1 MIARVCFALPL
12 LLCAE
17 PVVATDNYSYKAG
30 EYATISG
37 GRSRDGRWSVAAH
50 GEGEAGYGNFDLY
63 LMREP
68 AHEKPAPLRTR
79 DCLDTA
85 PLSII
90 AIWTPDSKHVALLNR
105 SDRHVLDVRLF
116 AVADGKVRP
125 IKVPLLLDVVGKQ
138 HLKQGVHYKF
148 FSRLYRVTWEQ
159 ADRFVLQ
166 ESDTLDAPEP
176 IFGTGLEPYVTLERL
191 GSERTFTDFSA
202 QATCE
207 ISAKGEVRVVDMKA
221 LPQFSWSKTIVY
233 SPHLL
238 FDNERGLHNTETTVS
253 SLDAQKDSK

>member
-1 MIARVCFALPL
+1 MKRACFFL
-12 LLCAE
+12 LLVVWAR
-17 PVVATDNYSYKAG
+17 PVAATDNYSYKDG
-30 EYATISG
+30 EYMVISG
-37 GRSRDGRWSVAAH
+37 GRSPDARWSVAAH
-50 GEGEAGYGNFDLY
+50 GGGDAGYEHFDLY

-68 AHEKPAPLRTR
+68 SHEKLAPLRIG
-79 DCLDTA
+79 DSLDTS

-90 AIWTPDSKHVALLNR
+90 ALWASDSKHVVVLNR
-105 SDRHVLDVRLF
+105 SNRHVLDVRLF
-116 AVADGKVRP
+116 AVAEGKVRS
-125 IKVPLLLDVVGKQ
+125 IKVPLLLDVIGKQ
-138 HLKQGVHYKF
+138 HLKQGVHYEF

-159 ADRFVLQ
+159 GDRFVLQ

-176 IFGTGLEPYVTLERL
+176 IFGAGLEPYVTLERL

-207 ISAKGEVRVVDMKA
+207 ISPKGELRFVAVKA
-221 LPQFSWSKTIVY
+221 LPQSSWSKTIVY

-238 FDNERGLHNTETTVS
+238 FDTERGLHNTETSVS

>member
-1 MIARVCFALPL
+1 
-12 LLCAE
+12 
-17 PVVATDNYSYKAG
+17 
-30 EYATISG
+30 
-37 GRSRDGRWSVAAH
+37 
-50 GEGEAGYGNFDLY
+50 
-63 LMREP
+63 
-68 AHEKPAPLRTR
+68 
-79 DCLDTA
+79 
-85 PLSII
+85 
-90 AIWTPDSKHVALLNR
+90 
-105 SDRHVLDVRLF
+105 
-116 AVADGKVRP
+116 KVRP

-221 LPQFSWSKTIVY
+221 LPQSSWSKTIVY

-238 FDNERGLHNTETTVS
+238 FDTERGLHNTETTVS
-253 SLDAQKDSK
+253 SLDALKVAPAGIRFLPVEWLTVATTLSYRVVSYALVVLGFGVLIVAAGICRRADKRVEAALPGIAPRRSFRFAIVPGGLIAMLGWTLVNMYLRT